1 MIKMN
6 TEELSKQI
14 KELSLS
20 EKLLL
25 VTDIWDG
32 IAKNNDEL
40 PLPEWQKIEVEKRY
54 EEYLSGKLN
63 LHNWDKVHEDLR
75 NKYK

>member
-1 MIKMN
+1 MSS
-6 TEELSKQI
+6 EELSKQI
-14 KELSLS
+14 ENLSLS

-40 PLPEWQKIEVEKRY
+40 PFPEWQKVELGKRY
-54 EEYLSGKLN
+54 EEYQLGKLN
-63 LHNWDKVHEDLR
+63 LHNWNKVHEDLR